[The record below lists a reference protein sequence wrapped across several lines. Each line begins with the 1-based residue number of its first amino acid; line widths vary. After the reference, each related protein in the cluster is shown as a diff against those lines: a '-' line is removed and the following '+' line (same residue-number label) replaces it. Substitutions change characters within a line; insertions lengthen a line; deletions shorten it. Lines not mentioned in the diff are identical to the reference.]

1 MSVFVGRTDN
11 SKLRKIMN
19 YGYIRVST
27 EKQSVENQRY
37 EIEQYFKA
45 HSMEA
50 DGWIQETNS
59 GTVYYQKRRLGRL
72 LRKVKKGDVI
82 VCTEISRLGRSLF
95 MIMEILNLCM
105 TKECVVCTIKE
116 GYMLGNDISN
126 KVLAFA
132 FGLSAE
138 IERMLISQRTTEALA
153 LRRAQGKTLGRPKG
167 AKGKH
172 NKLQGKELQLKELM
186 DKSMPR
192 TQIAKKLN
200 VSSSTLYRFLKAQ
213 SEIKKPLEN
222 A

>member
-1 MSVFVGRTDN
+1 
-11 SKLRKIMN
+11 MN

-27 EKQSVENQRY
+27 DKQSAENQRY
-37 EIEQYFKA
+37 QIEQYFKT
-45 HSMEA
+45 HSIKA
-50 DGWIQETNS
+50 DGWIQEVKS
-59 GTVYYQKRRLGRL
+59 GTLYYRKRSLGKL
-72 LRKVKKGDVI
+72 LNKVKKGDMI

-138 IERMLISQRTTEALA
+138 IERMLISQRTAEALA
-153 LRRAQGKTLGRPKG
+153 LRRAKGVILGRPKG

-172 NKLQGKELQLKELM
+172 NKLKVKETQLNKLL
-186 DKSMPR
+186 KTGLPCK
-192 TQIAKKLN
+192 QIAKKLN
-200 VSSSTLYRFLKAQ
+200 VSSSTVYRYLKEQ
-213 SEIKKPLEN
+213 RENGIPLEEI
-222 A
+222 